1 MDSVPNPA
9 IYANRRFLVL
19 GCGSIGRRHV
29 QNLLNLGVKDVI
41 AFDVDPGRRQE
52 VAATLG
58 IATVADLETAWEQRA
73 DACLIAAP
81 TSLHV
86 PLALDA
92 ARHGCHLFI
101 EKPLSHSWAGVSE
114 LLGWVEQKN
123 LVTLVGCNMRFHPG
137 LRQVKALL
145 EGRAIGRVI
154 AARVE
159 VGQYLPDWHPEEDY
173 RQSYSARREL
183 GGGIILDAIHEID
196 YIRWLIGEVADTV
209 CMAGKLSRLE
219 IDSEDT
225 AALLLRFTC
234 GALGEIH
241 LDYIQ
246 RAYSRTCQII
256 GEEGTIHWDYLAGQV
271 RWYSAHTRAWQYCA
285 SPAGWQTNQM
295 YVDEIGHFLACLAGE
310 QQAELDIREGAKV
323 LRIALAAKQSAAGQS
338 WIELEQPHGAAA

>member
-1 MDSVPNPA
+1 MPNPA
-9 IYANRRFLVL
+9 THTNRRFLVL
-19 GCGSIGRRHV
+19 GCGSIGRRHMK
-29 QNLLNLGVKDVI
+29 NLLALGVKDVI
-41 AFDVDPGRRQE
+41 AFDVDVARRQ
-52 VAATLG
+52 AAAVTLG
-58 IATVADLETAWEQRA
+58 IASVASLQAAWEQRPEV
-73 DACLIAAP
+73 CLIAAP

-101 EKPLSHSWAGVSE
+101 EKPLSHSWAGVQE

-123 LVTLVGCNMRFHPG
+123 LITLVGCNMRFHPG

-145 EGRAIGRVI
+145 EKQAIGRII

-196 YIRWLIGEVADTV
+196 YIRWLIGEVADAV

-225 AALLLRFTC
+225 AALLLRFAC
-234 GALGEIH
+234 GAVGEIH

-271 RWYSAHTRAWQYCA
+271 RWYSAHTRAWQFCA

-295 YVDEIGHFLACLAGE
+295 YVDEISHFLACLAGVE
-310 QQAELDIREGAKV
+310 RAELDIREGAKV
-323 LRIALAAKQSAAGQS
+323 LRIALAAKQSAAQQS
-338 WIELEQPHGAAA
+338 WIELEHPSDAGA